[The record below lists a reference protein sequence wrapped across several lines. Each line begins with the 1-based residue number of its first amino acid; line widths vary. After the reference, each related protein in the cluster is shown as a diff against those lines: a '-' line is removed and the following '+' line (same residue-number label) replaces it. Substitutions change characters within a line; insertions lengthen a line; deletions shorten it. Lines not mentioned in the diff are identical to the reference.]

1 MSKAHRGKGIR
12 ELPAQG
18 RGTCPTCKRA
28 GVKTVYEQEIGG
40 VKAKICKICKANL
53 ANGKTLS
60 L

>member
-1 MSKAHRGKGIR
+1 M
-12 ELPAQG
+12 QG
-18 RGTCPTCKRA
+18 RGTCPTCKRE
-28 GVKTVYEQEIGG
+28 GVKTLFEQEIGG